1 MSARTDGQGRYATSA
16 RLATRASSVRRCAI
30 IRRVAMSK
38 GVVQRMAAARVTWSM
53 QVRVAWSARS
63 GFMAGHATC
72 FVFGTTRARVKGS
85 AQETVHA
92 HASNGRRG
100 DLARAVGPGTLV
112 MDVVLCAMHL

>member
-16 RLATRASSVRRCAI
+16 R
-30 IRRVAMSK
+30 
-38 GVVQRMAAARVTWSM
+38 
-53 QVRVAWSARS
+53 S

-72 FVFGTTRARVKGS
+72 FACGTTRARVKGS

-112 MDVVLCAMHL
+112 MDVVLGAMHL

>member
-1 MSARTDGQGRYATSA
+1 MSARTDGQGCYATSA
-16 RLATRASSVRRCAI
+16 R
-30 IRRVAMSK
+30 
-38 GVVQRMAAARVTWSM
+38 W
-53 QVRVAWSARS
+53 

-72 FVFGTTRARVKGS
+72 FACGTTRARVKGS

-112 MDVVLCAMHL
+112 MDVVLGAMHL